1 MVLDKFKGNDA
12 FRVIGKVIHE
22 FKSFYDNKKVMD
34 IVAEGRKDKN
44 TKWVLEFLEVSL
56 SEEPE
61 KWMNLFL
68 VLNPDKKAEDV
79 TTFDVFKFGN
89 EIVSDP
95 TMMNLFFSQS
105 RTVVPISSG
114 SAMENTEEIEKK

>member
-1 MVLDKFKGNDA
+1 MVLDKFKGNEA
-12 FRVIGKVIHE
+12 FRVIGRVIHE

-34 IVAEGRKDKN
+34 IVAEGRKSKN
-44 TKWVLEFLEVSL
+44 SNWVLEFLEVSL

-68 VLNPDKKAEDV
+68 VLNPDKKASDV

-114 SAMENTEEIEKK
+114 SAMENTGEIEKK

>member
-1 MVLDKFKGNDA
+1 MVLDKFKGNEA

-34 IVAEGRKDKN
+34 IVAEGRKSKN

-68 VLNPDKKAEDV
+68 VLNPEKKAEDV
-79 TTFDVFKFGN
+79 TTFDVFRFAN
-89 EIVSDP
+89 EFISDP
-95 TMMNLFFSQS
+95 TLMNLFFSQS
-105 RTVVPISSG
+105 RTVAPISSG
-114 SAMENTEEIEKK
+114 SAMANTEEIEKK

>member
-1 MVLDKFKGNDA
+1 MVLDKFKGNEA

-34 IVAEGRKDKN
+34 IVAEGRKTKN

-68 VLNPDKKAEDV
+68 VLNPEKKADDV
-79 TTFDVFKFGN
+79 TTFDVIRFGN

-105 RTVVPISSG
+105 RTVAPISSG
-114 SAMENTEEIEKK
+114 SAMANTEEIEKK

>member
-1 MVLDKFKGNDA
+1 MVLDKFKGNEA

-22 FKSFYDNKKVMD
+22 FKSFYDNKKIMD
-34 IVAEGRKDKN
+34 IVAEGRKSKN
-44 TKWVLEFLEVSL
+44 ANWVLELLEVSL

-68 VLNPDKKAEDV
+68 VLNPEKKASEV
-79 TTFDVFKFGN
+79 TTFDVIRFGN

-105 RTVVPISSG
+105 RTVAPISSG
-114 SAMENTEEIEKK
+114 SAMANTEEIEKK

>member
-1 MVLDKFKGNDA
+1 MVLDKFKGNEA

-34 IVAEGRKDKN
+34 IVAEGRKTKN

-61 KWMNLFL
+61 KWMNLF
-68 VLNPDKKAEDV
+68 
-79 TTFDVFKFGN
+79 
-89 EIVSDP
+89 
-95 TMMNLFFSQS
+95 
-105 RTVVPISSG
+105 
-114 SAMENTEEIEKK
+114 

>member
-22 FKSFYDNKKVMD
+22 FKSFYDNKKVME

-44 TKWVLEFLEVSL
+44 TRWVLEFLEVSL

>member
-22 FKSFYDNKKVMD
+22 FKSFYDNKKVME
-34 IVAEGRKDKN
+34 IVAEGRKNKN

>member
-1 MVLDKFKGNDA
+1 MVLDKFKGNEA

-22 FKSFYDNKKVMD
+22 FKSFYDNKKIMD
-34 IVAEGRKDKN
+34 IVAEGRKTKN
-44 TKWVLEFLEVSL
+44 SNWVLELLEVSL

-68 VLNPDKKAEDV
+68 VLNPEKKASEV
-79 TTFDVFKFGN
+79 TTFDVIRFGN

-105 RTVVPISSG
+105 RTVAPISSG
-114 SAMENTEEIEKK
+114 SAMANTEEIEKK

>member
-1 MVLDKFKGNDA
+1 MVLDKFKGNEA

-34 IVAEGRKDKN
+34 IVAEGRKTKN

-61 KWMNLFL
+61 KWMNLFQ
-68 VLNPDKKAEDV
+68 VLNPEKKADDV
-79 TTFDVFKFGN
+79 TTFDVIRFGN

-105 RTVVPISSG
+105 RTVAPISSG
-114 SAMENTEEIEKK
+114 SAMANTEEIEKK

>member
-1 MVLDKFKGNDA
+1 MVLDKFKGNEA

-34 IVAEGRKDKN
+34 IVAEGRKSKKAN
-44 TKWVLEFLEVSL
+44 WVLEFLEVSL
-56 SEEPE
+56 SEDPE

-68 VLNPDKKAEDV
+68 VLNPEKKAEDV
-79 TTFDVFKFGN
+79 TTFDVIRFGN

-105 RTVVPISSG
+105 RTVAPISSG
-114 SAMENTEEIEKK
+114 SAMANTEEIEKK

>member
-1 MVLDKFKGNDA
+1 MVLDKFKGNEA

-22 FKSFYDNKKVMD
+22 FKSFYDNKKIMD
-34 IVAEGRKDKN
+34 IVAEGRKTKN
-44 TKWVLEFLEVSL
+44 SNWVLELLEVSL

-68 VLNPDKKAEDV
+68 VLNPEKKADDV
-79 TTFDVFKFGN
+79 TTFDVIRFGN

-105 RTVVPISSG
+105 RTVAPISSG
-114 SAMENTEEIEKK
+114 SAMANTEEIEKK

>member
-22 FKSFYDNKKVMD
+22 FKSFYDNKKVME
-34 IVAEGRKDKN
+34 IVAEGRKNKN

-79 TTFDVFKFGN
+79 TTYDVFKFGN

-105 RTVVPISSG
+105 RTVAPISSG

>member
-1 MVLDKFKGNDA
+1 MVLEKFKGNEA
-12 FRVIGKVIHE
+12 FRVIGKIIHE
-22 FKSFYDNKKVMD
+22 FKAFYENEKIMK
-34 IVAEGRKDKN
+34 IVSEGRKNKDP
-44 TKWVLEFLEVSL
+44 KWLLTFLETSL

-68 VLNPDKKAEDV
+68 VLNPDKKAQDV

-89 EIVSDP
+89 EIISDP
-95 TMMNLFFSQS
+95 VMMNLFFSQS

-114 SAMENTEEIEKK
+114 SAMANTEEIEKK

>member
-1 MVLDKFKGNDA
+1 MVLDKFKGNEA

-22 FKSFYDNKKVMD
+22 FKSFYDNKKIMD
-34 IVAEGRKDKN
+34 IVAEGRKTKN
-44 TKWVLEFLEVSL
+44 ANWVLELLEVSL

-68 VLNPDKKAEDV
+68 VLNPEKKASEV
-79 TTFDVFKFGN
+79 TTFDVIRFGN

-105 RTVVPISSG
+105 RTVAPISSG
-114 SAMENTEEIEKK
+114 SAMANTEEIEKK

>member
-1 MVLDKFKGNDA
+1 MVLDKFKGNEA

-34 IVAEGRKDKN
+34 IVAEGRKTKN
-44 TKWVLEFLEVSL
+44 SKWVLEFLEVSL
-56 SEEPE
+56 SEDPE

-68 VLNPDKKAEDV
+68 VLNHEKKAEDV
-79 TTFDVFKFGN
+79 TTFDVIRFGN

-105 RTVVPISSG
+105 RTVAPISSG
-114 SAMENTEEIEKK
+114 SAMANTEEIEKK

>member
-1 MVLDKFKGNDA
+1 MVLDKFKGNEA

-22 FKSFYDNKKVMD
+22 FKSFYDNKKVME

-44 TKWVLEFLEVSL
+44 TRWVLEFLEVSL

>member
-1 MVLDKFKGNDA
+1 MVLDKFKGNEA

-34 IVAEGRKDKN
+34 IVAEGRKSKN
-44 TKWVLEFLEVSL
+44 SNWVLDFLEVSL

-68 VLNPDKKAEDV
+68 VLNPDKKASDV
-79 TTFDVFKFGN
+79 STFDVIRFGN

-105 RTVVPISSG
+105 RTVAPISSG
-114 SAMENTEEIEKK
+114 SAMANTEEIEKK

>member
-1 MVLDKFKGNDA
+1 MVLDKFKGNEA

-22 FKSFYDNKKVMD
+22 FKSFYDNKKVME
-34 IVAEGRKDKN
+34 IVAEGRQKKN
-44 TKWVLEFLEVSL
+44 SNWVLELLEVSL

-68 VLNPDKKAEDV
+68 VLNPEKKADDV
-79 TTFDVFKFGN
+79 TTFDVIRFGN

-105 RTVVPISSG
+105 RTVAPISSG
-114 SAMENTEEIEKK
+114 SAMANTEEIEKK

>member
-1 MVLDKFKGNDA
+1 MVLDKFKGNEA

-22 FKSFYDNKKVMD
+22 FKSFYDNKKIMD
-34 IVAEGRKDKN
+34 IVAEGRKTKN
-44 TKWVLEFLEVSL
+44 SNWVLEFLEVSL
-56 SEEPE
+56 SEDPE

-68 VLNPDKKAEDV
+68 VLNPDKKADDV
-79 TTFDVFKFGN
+79 STFDVIRFGN

-105 RTVVPISSG
+105 RTVAPISSG
-114 SAMENTEEIEKK
+114 SAMANTEEIEKK

>member
-1 MVLDKFKGNDA
+1 MVLDKFKGNEA

-34 IVAEGRKDKN
+34 IVAEGRKSKN
-44 TKWVLEFLEVSL
+44 ANWVLEFLEVSL

-68 VLNPDKKAEDV
+68 VLNPEKKASEV
-79 TTFDVFKFGN
+79 TTFDVIRFGN

-105 RTVVPISSG
+105 RTVAPISSG
-114 SAMENTEEIEKK
+114 SAMANTEEIEKK

>member
-34 IVAEGRKDKN
+34 IVAEGRKNKN

>member
-1 MVLDKFKGNDA
+1 MVLDKFKGNEA

-34 IVAEGRKDKN
+34 IVAEGRKKKDSR
-44 TKWVLEFLEVSL
+44 WVLEFLEVSL

-68 VLNPDKKAEDV
+68 VLNPDKKADDV
-79 TTFDVFKFGN
+79 TTFDVFRFGN

-105 RTVVPISSG
+105 RTVAPISSG
-114 SAMENTEEIEKK
+114 SAMANTEEIEKK

>member
-1 MVLDKFKGNDA
+1 MVLDKFKGNEA

-34 IVAEGRKDKN
+34 IVAEGRKTKN
-44 TKWVLEFLEVSL
+44 SKWVLEFLEVSL
-56 SEEPE
+56 SEDPE

-68 VLNPDKKAEDV
+68 VLNPDKKADDV
-79 TTFDVFKFGN
+79 STSDVIRFGN

-95 TMMNLFFSQS
+95 SMMNLFFSQS
-105 RTVVPISSG
+105 RTVAPISSG
-114 SAMENTEEIEKK
+114 SAMANTEEIEKK

>member
-1 MVLDKFKGNDA
+1 MVLDKFKGNEA

-22 FKSFYDNKKVMD
+22 FKSFYDNKKIMD
-34 IVAEGRKDKN
+34 IVAEGRKSKN
-44 TKWVLEFLEVSL
+44 SNWVLELLEVSL

-68 VLNPDKKAEDV
+68 VLNPEKKASEV
-79 TTFDVFKFGN
+79 TTFDVIRFGN

-105 RTVVPISSG
+105 RTVAPISSG
-114 SAMENTEEIEKK
+114 SAMANTEEIEKK

>member
-44 TKWVLEFLEVSL
+44 TRWVLEFLEVSL

-79 TTFDVFKFGN
+79 TTYDVFKFGN

-105 RTVVPISSG
+105 RTVAPISSG